1 MASFELSPAFINV
14 RKKLGNMVFYNLEG
28 DVFARKIPKKRSK
41 NTTAQ
46 DEINSSFS
54 ILSVYWKYLGG
65 IIQESWNI
73 HARKKKRLRGFAS
86 FIGANV
92 TRQRNG
98 VPLELSK
105 ITGESGLASFSSYT
119 GAASGEIICE
129 FTKYIQ
135 DSDKFV
141 TFFRQKKAVDQGLNE
156 ITRVETQAGA
166 SSPFTI
172 QVVNPDVN
180 ISSTQWLL
188 IRHMLKQIQYL
199 PRGQRSVLRQCSFR
213 SIQCGQG
220 TCSLT
225 VFI

>member
-14 RKKLGNMVFYNLEG
+14 RKKLGNMVFYNYEG
-28 DVFARKIPKKRSK
+28 EVFARKTPKKRSK
-41 NTTAQ
+41 NSTAQ

-73 HARKKKRLRGFAS
+73 HARKKKRVRGFAA

-98 VPLELSK
+98 EPLELSK
-105 ITGESGLASFSSYT
+105 ITGESGLASFNAYP
-119 GAASGEIICE
+119 GAASGEITCE

-135 DSDKFV
+135 DTDKSV
-141 TFFRQKKAVDQGLNE
+141 TFFSQKKAFDQSLNE
-156 ITRVETQAGA
+156 IVRFETQAGA

-172 QVVNPDVN
+172 TGCKPGCEYYIYAVVTD
-180 ISSTQWLL
+180 
-188 IRHMLKQIQYL
+188 KEYAEAE
-199 PRGQRSVLRQCSFR
+199 
-213 SIQCGQG
+213 
-220 TCSLT
+220 T
-225 VFI
+225 VSAARYAECDAAL